1 MGAFSDNKE
10 NGPVCERVNER
21 PLTES
26 EPHAAALR
34 ENQAL
39 QAAFQPTYYFR
50 ADQGDGPLF
59 LDEEHGLLRI
69 GEDGWVLEGKALRSF
84 RISEDGAPLFESGI
98 GTLKCTVS
106 DVPDQV
112 NVMAAEIAR
121 FHLERQKFERW
132 EAMDGLHRA
141 GTESSEERRE
151 RERTNDLRRPRFDV
165 PAPVREFRVELTL
178 DHPYRTVFDARIAA
192 PAFDRNYPRAED
204 YLKSYREQDRGA
216 ASAGRKADAHD
227 RPRRGGDPERLWLG
241 AFHADGAQPD
251 AADESVPLLM
261 PGPAAVAAEVDR
273 AKTNTLGD
281 TKPRA
286 LCLHSARV
294 RLSAENETSTCRKTQ
309 FSDRKGIRAK
319 PAR

>member
-1 MGAFSDNKE
+1 MGSFSDNKK
-10 NGPVCERVNER
+10 NCPVCEHVNER

-26 EPHAAALR
+26 EPYAAALR

-39 QAAFQPTYYFR
+39 QAAFQSTYCFR

-132 EAMDGLHRA
+132 EAMDGLRRA

-178 DHPYRTVFDARIAA
+178 DHPYRTAFDARIAA
-192 PAFDRNYPRAED
+192 PAFDRNYPRTED
-204 YLKSYREQDRGA
+204 YLKSYREKTEELHLLA
-216 ASAGRKADAHD
+216 AKLMHMIA
-227 RPRRGGDPERLWLG
+227 
-241 AFHADGAQPD
+241 PD
-251 AADESVPLLM
+251 AGETQSGFGWVRSMQMVLSRM
-261 PGPAAVAAEVDR
+261 PRTR
-273 AKTNTLGD
+273 AFL
-281 TKPRA
+281 
-286 LCLHSARV
+286 
-294 RLSAENETSTCRKTQ
+294 
-309 FSDRKGIRAK
+309 F
-319 PAR
+319 

>member
-204 YLKSYREQDRGA
+204 YLKSYREQTEELHLLAAKLMHMIAPGA
-216 ASAGRKADAHD
+216 G
-227 RPRRGGDPERLWLG
+227 
-241 AFHADGAQPD
+241 
-251 AADESVPLLM
+251 
-261 PGPAAVAAEVDR
+261 
-273 AKTNTLGD
+273 
-281 TKPRA
+281 
-286 LCLHSARV
+286 
-294 RLSAENETSTCRKTQ
+294 ETQSG
-309 FSDRKGIRAK
+309 FG
-319 PAR
+319 

>member
-10 NGPVCERVNER
+10 NCPVCERVNER

-26 EPHAAALR
+26 EPHAAALQ

-39 QAAFQPTYYFR
+39 QAAFQSTYCFR

-59 LDEEHGLLRI
+59 LDEEHGLLRV

-106 DVPDQV
+106 DVPDRV

-178 DHPYRTVFDARIAA
+178 DHPYQTAFDARIAA

-204 YLKSYREQDRGA
+204 YLKSYREQTEELHLLAAKLMHMIAPGA
-216 ASAGRKADAHD
+216 GETQSGFGWVRSMQMVLS
-227 RPRRGGDPERLWLG
+227 RMPRTR
-241 AFHADGAQPD
+241 AF
-251 AADESVPLLM
+251 L
-261 PGPAAVAAEVDR
+261 
-273 AKTNTLGD
+273 
-281 TKPRA
+281 
-286 LCLHSARV
+286 
-294 RLSAENETSTCRKTQ
+294 
-309 FSDRKGIRAK
+309 F
-319 PAR
+319 

>member
-10 NGPVCERVNER
+10 NCPVCERVNER

-26 EPHAAALR
+26 EPHAAALQ

-39 QAAFQPTYYFR
+39 QATFQSTYCFR

-59 LDEEHGLLRI
+59 LDEEHGLLRV
-69 GEDGWVLEGKALRSF
+69 GEDGWVLEGKCPCSF

-151 RERTNDLRRPRFDV
+151 RERTNDLHRPRFDV

-178 DHPYRTVFDARIAA
+178 DHPYQTAFDARIAA

-204 YLKSYREQDRGA
+204 YLKSYREKTEELHLLAAKLMHMIAPGA
-216 ASAGRKADAHD
+216 GETESGFR
-227 RPRRGGDPERLWLG
+227 LG

-281 TKPRA
+281 TKTRA

-294 RLSAENETSTCRKTQ
+294 RLSAENETNTCRKTQ
-309 FSDRKGIRAK
+309 FSDKKGIQTK

>member
-10 NGPVCERVNER
+10 NCPVCERVNER

-26 EPHAAALR
+26 EPYAAALQ

-39 QAAFQPTYYFR
+39 QATFQSTYCFR

-59 LDEEHGLLRI
+59 LDEEHGLLRV

-178 DHPYRTVFDARIAA
+178 DHPYQTAFDARIAA

-204 YLKSYREQDRGA
+204 YLKSYREKTEELHLLAAKLMHMITPGA
-216 ASAGRKADAHD
+216 GETESGFGWVRSMQMVLS
-227 RPRRGGDPERLWLG
+227 RMPRTR
-241 AFHADGAQPD
+241 AFI
-251 AADESVPLLM
+251 
-261 PGPAAVAAEVDR
+261 
-273 AKTNTLGD
+273 
-281 TKPRA
+281 
-286 LCLHSARV
+286 
-294 RLSAENETSTCRKTQ
+294 
-309 FSDRKGIRAK
+309 F
-319 PAR
+319 

>member
-10 NGPVCERVNER
+10 NCPVCERVNER

-26 EPHAAALR
+26 EPYAAALQ

-39 QAAFQPTYYFR
+39 QATFQSTYCFR

-59 LDEEHGLLRI
+59 LDEEHGLLCV

-121 FHLERQKFERW
+121 FHLERQRFERW

-151 RERTNDLRRPRFDV
+151 RERTNDLYRPRFDV
-165 PAPVREFRVELTL
+165 PAPVKEFRVELTL
-178 DHPYRTVFDARIAA
+178 DHPYWKSFDEKISA
-192 PAFDRNYPRAED
+192 PEFDRDYPRAED
-204 YLKSYREQDRGA
+204 YLRTYREQTEELHLL
-216 ASAGRKADAHD
+216 ASKLMRMIDPNAGETRI
-227 RPRRGGDPERLWLG
+227 GG
-241 AFHADGAQPD
+241 GAQSVQAAQPTVTLPTD
-251 AADESVPLLM
+251 AVSEIQKYKALLDA
-261 PGPAAVAAEVDR
+261 GVLTEEEFS
-273 AKTNTLGD
+273 AKKRQLLG
-281 TKPRA
+281 
-286 LCLHSARV
+286 
-294 RLSAENETSTCRKTQ
+294 
-309 FSDRKGIRAK
+309 I
-319 PAR
+319 